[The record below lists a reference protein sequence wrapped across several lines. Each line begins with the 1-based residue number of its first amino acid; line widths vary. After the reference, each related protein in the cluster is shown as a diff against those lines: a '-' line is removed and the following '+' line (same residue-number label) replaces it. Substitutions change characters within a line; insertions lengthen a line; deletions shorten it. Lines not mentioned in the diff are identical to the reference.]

1 MSLRAMGAM
10 ARNDVAIWLRS
21 PAAMAAALLPALGM
35 AVLVAVLTSSVGRQP
50 VGLVVGENS
59 AAAARMASILEGDS
73 DAYLLQPMSPE
84 AAERAIGDE
93 RIAAII
99 VVPSGF
105 AASLARA
112 RAEVDLYLNNVDIDL
127 ADDVRRS
134 VTRSVTEVDAPQLGL
149 LGELHGPS
157 EGVVLP
163 NPYGVAIAEHD
174 LRTTNVSFLQYQVI
188 PILVLIV
195 ISIGLLGTALLT
207 SGDFERG
214 RAKLLM
220 LGPVHRAWL
229 VAGRILGGSAVTFVL
244 VAPLIA
250 LGFLT
255 RRIPYCAE
263 ESEAPAWLKVLFS
276 APCAWTLP
284 VPSPGHAAAL
294 AALLVVLTVMTVGLG
309 LLIGVTLR
317 DARLVTMTALN
328 AASCSFFLG
337 GGFTTV
343 AFLPAWIQR
352 VSRLVPTSYAIEALR
367 QALFYPDLLG
377 FWRDLGVL
385 SVAAVAFA
393 ALGAAALSRAWKRA

>member
-1 MSLRAMGAM
+1 MGAM

-35 AVLVAVLTSSVGRQP
+35 AALVAVLTSSVGRQP
-50 VGLVVGENS
+50 VGLVVGES
-59 AAAARMASILEGDS
+59 TPAAARMASILEGDS

-84 AAERAIGDE
+84 AAERAMGDE
-93 RIAAII
+93 RIAAI
-99 VVPSGF
+99 VVIPRGF
-105 AASLARA
+105 GASLAKA

-127 ADDVRRS
+127 ADDIRRS

-174 LRTTNVSFLQYQVI
+174 LRPSNVSFLQYQVI

-207 SGDFERG
+207 SGDFDRG

-220 LGPVHRAWL
+220 LSPIRPGWL
-229 VAGRILGGSAVTFVL
+229 VAGRILGGAAVTFVL

-263 ESEAPAWLKVLFS
+263 ESEAPAWLKVLLS
-276 APCAWTLP
+276 APCAWRLP
-284 VPSPGHAAAL
+284 VPSLGHAAAL
-294 AALLVVLTVMTVGLG
+294 AALLVVLTMMTVGLG
-309 LLIGVTLR
+309 LLVGVTLR

-343 AFLPAWIQR
+343 AFLPPWIQR

-377 FWRDLGVL
+377 FGRDMAVL
-385 SVAAVAFA
+385 SVTAVASA
-393 ALGAAALSRAWKRA
+393 ALGALALSRAWKRA